1 MSFYEMQGPTAWA
14 GPPSTWSSTSL
25 DDVEA
30 CPLRW
35 QLLRSR
41 WGDFE
46 RFPVRPHPSAI
57 EGQIVHEALDRL
69 TRACGQR
76 GNPAFG
82 SSDFSAALTDADF
95 FPGFARAFAEWQQRL
110 TEHPRPGPAFR
121 LRASGDELANRAVR
135 MFREQYKPSGHVAS
149 QAAECAADAPI
160 ELNVLLR
167 QKRTLSEV
175 KLTHPKLP
183 FLGILDRVQD
193 TGEGVEVVDFKTGK
207 PSEKHRRQLLR
218 YALLW
223 WRTTG
228 DAPVRITAQYLDGV
242 DSWPVAQRALEDVE
256 AELVKKLPLLAD
268 ALVAQ
273 PAPAKPGTGCHTC
286 AVRARCAPGWAISEE
301 AALVDGR
308 GDAELVAEAQIGEYG
323 FVARSRNGE
332 EIAVV
337 YEAPVARLLPEHVEG
352 QVLRVLDGVWKEKR
366 TQLELKAWT
375 EVFVVKKQPE
385 PPSICATGRSG
396 RPSWSSAQIS
406 GST

>member
-1 MSFYEMQGPTAWA
+1 MSFYELQGPTAWA
-14 GPPSTWSSTSL
+14 DPPSTWSTTSL

-30 CPLRW
+30 CPRRW

-46 RFPVRPHPSAI
+46 RFPVRPHPAAI

-82 SSDFSAALTDADF
+82 SAEFSAALTDADF
-95 FPGFARAFAEWQQRL
+95 FPGFARAVTEWQRRL
-110 TEHPRPGPAFR
+110 TSHPRPGPAFR
-121 LRASGDELANRAVR
+121 LRASGEELANRAVR
-135 MFREQYKPSGHVAS
+135 MFREQYKSDGHVAS
-149 QAAECAADAPI
+149 QAAERATEAPVDATA
-160 ELNVLLR
+160 LLK
-167 QKRTLSEV
+167 QKPALSEV

-183 FLGILDRVQD
+183 FLGILDRVQH

-207 PSEKHRRQLLR
+207 PSDKHRKQLLR

-223 WRTTG
+223 WRKTG
-228 DAPVRITAQYLDGV
+228 DAPVRVSAQYLDGV
-242 DSWPVAQRALEDVE
+242 DSWPVTQGALEDVE
-256 AELVKKLPLLAD
+256 AELVKKLPLLTD
-268 ALVAQ
+268 ALGAH
-273 PAPAKPGTGCHTC
+273 PAAARPGAGCHTC
-286 AVRARCAPGWAISEE
+286 AVRARCTAGWAVGEE

-308 GDAELVAEAQIGEYG
+308 GDAELVVMAKAGDHG
-323 FVARSRNGE
+323 FLARSRTGA

-337 YEAPVARLLPEHVEG
+337 YEAPVAKLLPDHVEG

-375 EVFVVKKQPE
+375 EVFVMKE
-385 PPSICATGRSG
+385 
-396 RPSWSSAQIS
+396 
-406 GST
+406 GS